1 MSSNELVH
9 EKFLSAPGLAWEAAS
24 KKTKAKLDLLTNIN
38 MLLIV
43 ERGITGGRVTLFINT
58 QKLITNTRKIVIKIK
73 ESSNFQYWDI
83 NNLCDSTMSQKL
95 PVNKTCHNRKENK
108 QVGVRIKLPYYKV
121 LHGIVE

>member
-43 ERGITGGRVTLFINT
+43 ERGITGGMSHSIYQYAKANNKYTKDCGKDKR
-58 QKLITNTRKIVIKIK
+58 IVKFSI
-73 ESSNFQYWDI
+73 
-83 NNLCDSTMSQKL
+83 L
-95 PVNKTCHNRKENK
+95 
-108 QVGVRIKLPYYKV
+108 GYK
-121 LHGIVE
+121 